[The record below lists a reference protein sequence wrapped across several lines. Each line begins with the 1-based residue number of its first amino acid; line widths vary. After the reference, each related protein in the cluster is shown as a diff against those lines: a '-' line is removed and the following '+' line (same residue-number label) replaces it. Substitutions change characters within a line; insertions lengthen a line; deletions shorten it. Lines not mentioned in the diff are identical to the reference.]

1 MTARLVLLL
10 ALVCAALAQNCVLT
24 VPANPLQATGL
35 ALPYF
40 QTGCAQADMPSFV
53 DGAVFNPATGEIQ
66 VYWPLVIDAGTL
78 PGCPITNPNLP
89 LNAVVGLWFGTNG
102 NTLMLMDDGKGSLA
116 AGRCV
121 NGFTDPNTALF
132 TLFGQF
138 AYCNAVVFFDVVKA
152 SVLVNP
158 PALGI
163 AADGLPC
170 PTTRDFFI
178 VDMDPNDN
186 VPTVYMLL
194 NNGLVCQNTSFNFM
208 MNAKNVAMGLT
219 NGSDERLI
227 GGVSTALG
235 GTCVLWKGI
244 DLAEQ
249 GNFAGI
255 TKVASLALN
264 EVFAEKNQKAPI
276 ALVPLNDPMTRAGIN
291 QNQPSLPKTNAYRAG
306 VGQKQALT
314 LLDADSRAFCFNYY
328 LVQPIRLLKNTG
340 TLVNFPSP
348 DPAAGNSLFTF
359 LAQRFFN
366 SFGPNGLAC
375 ADLLQIPQPGPV
387 TVTLDAG
394 GVAIAA
400 LIIPPNN
407 GGAANTAA
415 FTAALINA
423 APAAPALAWS
433 VTQIVAAL
441 LLLSGLI
448 V

>member
-1 MTARLVLLL
+1 V
-10 ALVCAALAQNCVLT
+10 V
-24 VPANPLQATGL
+24 
-35 ALPYF
+35 
-40 QTGCAQADMPSFV
+40 
-53 DGAVFNPATGEIQ
+53 
-66 VYWPLVIDAGTL
+66 DAGTL
-78 PGCPITNPNLP
+78 PGCPVTVPNLP
-89 LNAVVGLWFGTNG
+89 ANAVVGLWFGTNG
-102 NTLMLMDDGKGSLA
+102 NTLTLMDDGKGSLTS
-116 AGRCV
+116 GRCV
-121 NGFTDPNTALF
+121 NGYTDPATALF
-132 TLFGQF
+132 TIFGQF
-138 AYCNAVVFFDVVKA
+138 AYCNAVVFFDIVKTSA
-152 SVLVNP
+152 LVNP

-163 AADGLPC
+163 AGDGLPC

-186 VPTVYMLL
+186 VPTVYLLL
-194 NNGLVCQNTSFNFM
+194 NTGLVCQNNTFNFM
-208 MNAKNVAMGLT
+208 ANAKNVQGGLT
-219 NGSDERLI
+219 NGSDERLV
-227 GGVSTALG
+227 GAVTNAMG
-235 GTCVLWKGI
+235 GTCANWKGV
-244 DLAEQ
+244 DLTEQ
-249 GNFAGI
+249 GQFAGV

-276 ALVPLNDPMTRAGIN
+276 ALVPMNDPMVRGGVN
-291 QNQPSLPKTNAYRAG
+291 LNQPSLAKTNAYRSG
-306 VGQKQALT
+306 VGQKLAVT
-314 LLDADSRAFCFNYY
+314 ALDADARTFCFNYY
-328 LVQPIRLLKNTG
+328 LVQPLRLLKNTG

-415 FTAALINA
+415 FTAVLANA
-423 APAAPALAWS
+423 ATPGAPALAWS